1 MKNLIEE
8 LGLEGKGK
16 GERTISLIQSSLFAE
31 LELIKDGDEE
41 MVNLVRL
48 GLMGYEVEGNRKRM
62 N

>member
-16 GERTISLIQSSLFAE
+16 GEQEVALIQSSIFAE
-31 LELIKDGDEE
+31 LEIIKDGDEE
-41 MVNLVRL
+41 LVNLIRL
-48 GLMGYEVEGNRKRM
+48 GLMGYLVEGDRKRM